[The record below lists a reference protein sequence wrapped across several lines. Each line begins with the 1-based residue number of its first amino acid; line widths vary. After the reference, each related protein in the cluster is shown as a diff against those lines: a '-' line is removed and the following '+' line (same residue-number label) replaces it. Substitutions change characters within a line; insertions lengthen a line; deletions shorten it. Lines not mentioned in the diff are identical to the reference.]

1 MTPRLSGRKL
11 ADQKATTGVAI
22 WGMFVLMSCSGPLS
36 GEATLRKLIASQDTG
51 VIRLPPGV
59 IVISAELNLC
69 PGAHDLTIQ
78 GDGTTLRASDQ
89 FHGRAILSGESVK
102 HIRLTGFTVDGDR
115 EALARPLAMAPPENE
130 FRIYYP
136 NNGLLFDRAESLEI
150 SDVHFTHIVNFA
162 VLISRSSAVRI
173 DQVTVQ
179 DSGSLNQL
187 GRNNT
192 TGGIVFE
199 EGSNDFEVRE
209 CSFLRVRGN
218 ALWTHSMYRSPRL
231 RDGLF
236 AANRFDT
243 VGRDAIQVG
252 HATSIRVQQNRGV
265 NVGFPVEIVDVEN
278 GGMPAAI
285 DTSGNVDHTD
295 YSRNS
300 FDETDG
306 KCFDLDGFHDGKVA
320 DNRCVNRKRAEDYP
334 FGHFG
339 IVMNNANPDMRP
351 ENVEILDNHIDGTK
365 FGGLFL
371 IGSGHRVEGNVF
383 QNLDLAGCNENA
395 KVFGCIFKRDEPEML
410 EAGIYLGRGAERPA
424 TTKDNVIRQNRI
436 AGYRMK
442 SRCIAFAPGVD
453 PQSNVVEGNQCSG
466 EPPR

>member
-1 MTPRLSGRKL
+1 
-11 ADQKATTGVAI
+11 
-22 WGMFVLMSCSGPLS
+22 MFVLASCSGSVS
-36 GEATLRKLIASQDTG
+36 GEANLRKLIASQDTG

-78 GDGTTLRASDQ
+78 GNHTTLKASAQ
-89 FHGRAILSGESVK
+89 FRGRAILSGESVK
-102 HIRLTGFTVDGDR
+102 HIRLADFTIDGDR
-115 EALARPLAMAPPENE
+115 DAFPRPLAMAPPENE

-136 NNGLLFDRAESLEI
+136 NNGLLFDRVESLEI
-150 SDVHFTHIVNFA
+150 SNLRFLHIVNFA
-162 VLISRSSAVRI
+162 VLVSRSSAIRI
-173 DQVTVQ
+173 DKVTVQ
-179 DSGSLNQL
+179 DSGSLNPI

-199 EGSNDFEVRE
+199 EGSSDFEVRE
-209 CSFLRVRGN
+209 CYFLRVRGN
-218 ALWTHSMYRSPRL
+218 ALWTHSLYRSPRL
-231 RDGLF
+231 QDGLF

-252 HATSIRVQQNRGV
+252 HATSVRVQDNTGI

-285 DTSGNVDHTD
+285 DTSGNVDRTD

-300 FDETDG
+300 FEETDG

-320 DNRCVNRKRAEDYP
+320 DNRCVNRKRAADYP

-351 ENVEILDNHIDGTK
+351 ENVEILNNHIDGAK

-371 IGSGHRVEGNVF
+371 IGSGHLVEGNVF
-383 QNLDLAGCNENA
+383 ENLDLAGCNENA
-395 KVFGCIFKRDEPEML
+395 TVFGCIFKSDEREML
-410 EAGIYLGRGAERPA
+410 ESGIYLGRGAERPA
-424 TTKDNVIRQNRI
+424 NTRDNVIRQNRI
-436 AGYRMK
+436 AGHMMK
-442 SRCIAFAPGVD
+442 TRCIAFAPGVD
-453 PQSNVVEGNQCSG
+453 RHSNVVAGNQCSDG
-466 EPPR
+466 APER